1 MKWYFDVKYSSMP
14 GLAPEMH
21 RSAVCLG
28 NELYLTSK
36 YHFIMEILL
45 VEDDIDLQ
53 KVLAQ
58 YLELSG
64 FTVRTANHGRH
75 GLEEF
80 RDHHCDLCILDVMM
94 PVMDGFEL
102 GTAIRKLDPE
112 MPLIFLT
119 AKNQKA
125 DRLKGL
131 KIGADDYITKPF
143 EAEELVLRIHNILRR
158 AGKENPRKSEPA
170 QLGRLQV
177 KFDELVIRDHANEYN
192 LTPRESELLRY
203 LIDHPNTV
211 LTREQILE
219 DLWGKNDY
227 FLGRSMDVFI
237 SRLRKYLQSEPSVSL
252 ETKRGVGFILKISS
266 HTPV

>member
-1 MKWYFDVKYSSMP
+1 MD
-14 GLAPEMH
+14 
-21 RSAVCLG
+21 
-28 NELYLTSK
+28 
-36 YHFIMEILL
+36 ILL

-64 FTVRTANHGRH
+64 FTVNTAHHGKH
-75 GLEEF
+75 ALEVF
-80 RDHHCDLCILDVMM
+80 HKHHTDLCVLDVMM
-94 PVMDGFEL
+94 PVMDGFTLAGE
-102 GTAIRKLDPE
+102 IRALDPH
-112 MPLIFLT
+112 MPIVFLT
-119 AKNQKA
+119 AKNQKE

-143 EAEELVLRIHNILRR
+143 EAEELVLRLHNILRR
-158 AGKENPRKSEPA
+158 AGKEAEVHTEPV
-170 QLGRLQV
+170 QLGKLLI
-177 KFDELVIRDHANEYN
+177 KFNELLIQEEGNEYN

-203 LIDHPNTV
+203 LMDHPNTV

-219 DLWGKNDY
+219 ELWGKNDY

-252 ETKRGVGFILKISS
+252 ETKRGVGFIFKISS
-266 HTPV
+266 LSPR

>member
-1 MKWYFDVKYSSMP
+1 MD
-14 GLAPEMH
+14 L
-21 RSAVCLG
+21 
-28 NELYLTSK
+28 
-36 YHFIMEILL
+36 LL

-64 FTVRTANHGRH
+64 FNVNTANHGKH
-75 GLEEF
+75 GLQIFKE
-80 RDHHCDLCILDVMM
+80 RHIDLCILDVMM

-102 GTAIRKLDPE
+102 AGEIRKLDPN
-112 MPLIFLT
+112 MPVVFLT
-119 AKNQKA
+119 AKNQKE

-143 EAEELVLRIHNILRR
+143 EAEELVLRLHNILKR
-158 AGKENPRKSEPA
+158 AGKENLESI
-170 QLGRLQV
+170 QIGRLTI
-177 KFDELVIRDHANEYN
+177 KYDELLIEDGKNSFN
-192 LTPRESELLRY
+192 LTPRESDLLKY
-203 LIDHPNTV
+203 LVDNQNTV
-211 LTREQILE
+211 VKREQILE
-219 DLWGKNDY
+219 ELWGQNDY

-237 SRLRKYLQSEPSVSL
+237 SRLRKYLQSEPSLSL